1 MLAERFAAC
10 CARSATHILEYSK
23 LRQIGP
29 NAQEPIFANTGA
41 FNV

>member
-1 MLAERFAAC
+1 
-10 CARSATHILEYSK
+10 LEYSK